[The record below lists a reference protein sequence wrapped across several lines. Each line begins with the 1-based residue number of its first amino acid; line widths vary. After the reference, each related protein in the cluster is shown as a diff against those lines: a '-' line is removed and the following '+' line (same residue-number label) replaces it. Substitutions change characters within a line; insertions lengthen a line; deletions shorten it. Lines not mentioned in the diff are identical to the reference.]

1 MLPCLRTCRYLPRR
15 HGWTSRRTSSP
26 CWLLGGGIP
35 PWCSGSPW
43 SRSFMWGHHLERYS
57 NPPRCLPFDAS
68 HAQRSPVPGASDAWE
83 GSGYPGLGL
92 GRVVPL
98 WSKPALHRRVHGMP
112 IMPIRPPS
120 TFWGCRW
127 FAASWI
133 EKRSRQHTL
142 IGSSPAWP
150 MTGMA
155 FPGAMRWPF
164 SGFGRRD
171 AVPGGSQPA
180 SDVLRLGKPSS
191 SKPERFFGTF
201 SERPRSTS
209 PSSLPTASCVV
220 VPLGPSVCPAIDRC
234 ARTAA
239 SGRSNVRFA
248 WAALAR
254 SSAAIL
260 AGAMAFDGRYAAE
273 AAGAM
278 PG

>member
-83 GSGYPGLGL
+83 GSGSPGLGL

-155 FPGAMRWPF
+155 FPGAMPPVFRTWQA
-164 SGFGRRD
+164 GRR
-171 AVPGGSQPA
+171 AWREPTRVGCPQAGQAELIQAGA
-180 SDVLRLGKPSS
+180 LLRHLLGATEIDEPFIPPYCLMCCCPTWSVCLS
-191 SKPERFFGTF
+191 CDR
-201 SERPRSTS
+201 SERLEGENS
-209 PSSLPTASCVV
+209 PAPVAHQ
-220 VPLGPSVCPAIDRC
+220 PKED
-234 ARTAA
+234 
-239 SGRSNVRFA
+239 
-248 WAALAR
+248 
-254 SSAAIL
+254 
-260 AGAMAFDGRYAAE
+260 
-273 AAGAM
+273 
-278 PG
+278 